1 MEWKTVKLGDI
12 ADVKGGKRLPKG
24 VSLISQPNKHPYI
37 RIRDIGASKYLE
49 LTQDYE
55 YVDDVTQQS
64 IKRYIVNTNDILL
77 SIVGTIGLV
86 GVVGETLNYAN
97 QTENCVKINNLHGI
111 DRDYLYYYLVSS
123 LGQQEIKLGTVGAVQ
138 AKLPLKNVQSISIP
152 LPSLDDQRRIAA
164 ILSSLDDKIE
174 NNNRINR
181 NLEAQAQAL
190 FKSWFVDF
198 EPFGGTMPN
207 DWKEGTLGDIVTVKR
222 GGSPRPIQDYLSDK
236 GYRWLKI
243 SDATAE
249 ASPFISH
256 IVEHIKEEGLNKTV
270 FIKQGSLVLSNSAT
284 PGLPKFV
291 DLDTCIHDG
300 WLYFSQSYFSNEYL
314 YLLFQRERLYL
325 LSQGNGSVFTNLKTE
340 IVKNLSVTI
349 PSKDVLNNFQKII
362 GRVFEEILNNQR
374 ENVRLAALRDTLLP
388 KLMKGEIEI

>member
-1 MEWKTVKLGDI
+1 MEWKTVKLGEVCVRITDGSHFSPHAQADGYPMFSVKDMLEYGFDYSDCKRISKADFDDMVQNDCVPQKGDVLVAKDGSFLKSIFLCKETKEEAILSSI
-12 ADVKGGKRLPKG
+12 AIFRPDTKKILPAFLCYLLKSPS
-24 VSLISQPNKHPYI
+24 VYNYI
-37 RIRDIGASKYLE
+37 AS
-49 LTQDYE
+49 
-55 YVDDVTQQS
+55 
-64 IKRYIVNTNDILL
+64 
-77 SIVGTIGLV
+77 
-86 GVVGETLNYAN
+86 
-97 QTENCVKINNLHGI
+97 NCVSG
-111 DRDYLYYYLVSS
+111 S
-123 LGQQEIKLGTVGAVQ
+123 A
-138 AKLPLKNVQSISIP
+138 LPRIVLKDFKQVDIFIP
-152 LPSLDDQRRIAA
+152 DMDTQRRIAA

-198 EPFGGTMPN
+198 EPWGGKMPE
-207 DWKEGTLGDIVTVKR
+207 DWREGTLGDIVTVKR
-222 GGSPRPIQDYLSDK
+222 GGSPRPIQHYLSDK

-300 WLYFSQSYFSNEYL
+300 WLYFPQSYFSNEYL

-349 PSKDVLNNFQKII
+349 PSKDVLNSFQKII
-362 GRVFEEILNNQR
+362 GRVFLEILNNQR
-374 ENVRLAALRDTLLP
+374 ENTRLAALRNTILP
-388 KLMKGEIEI
+388 KLMKGEIVL

>member
-1 MEWKTVKLGDI
+1 MLPNKRGIIVASSIIPECYTKFQPCDI
-12 ADVKGGKRLPKG
+12 
-24 VSLISQPNKHPYI
+24 LISNIRPYFQKIWFANRYGGCSNDVLCI
-37 RIRDIGASKYLE
+37 RGNEKVIP
-49 LTQDYE
+49 
-55 YVDDVTQQS
+55 V
-64 IKRYIVNTNDILL
+64 
-77 SIVGTIGLV
+77 
-86 GVVGETLNYAN
+86 
-97 QTENCVKINNLHGI
+97 
-111 DRDYLYYYLVSS
+111 YLYYLLSQDIFFDYVMAGS
-123 LGQQEIKLGTVGAVQ
+123 KGTKMPRGD
-138 AKLPLKNVQSISIP
+138 KNQIMQYEFP
-152 LPSLDDQRRIAA
+152 LPPLETQRRIAA

-198 EPFGGTMPN
+198 EPFGGKMPE

-222 GGSPRPIQDYLSDK
+222 GGSPRPIQHYLSDK

-300 WLYFSQSYFSNEYL
+300 WLYFPQSYFSNEYL

-340 IVKNLSVTI
+340 IVKNLSVTV

-388 KLMKGEIEI
+388 KLMKGEIEL

>member
-1 MEWKTVKLGDI
+1 MEWKTVKLGEVCNLLTGFPFKGNLYAKDGIRVLRGENIGDKELHFDGRNDKRWNLPFDKIEQYSLREGDI
-12 ADVKGGKRLPKG
+12 VMQMDGNVGKNKARLLHDDIPMLIAQRVACLREKEG
-24 VSLISQPNKHPYI
+24 VSDQ
-37 RIRDIGASKYLE
+37 R
-49 LTQDYE
+49 
-55 YVDDVTQQS
+55 
-64 IKRYIVNTNDILL
+64 
-77 SIVGTIGLV
+77 
-86 GVVGETLNYAN
+86 
-97 QTENCVKINNLHGI
+97 
-111 DRDYLYYYLVSS
+111 YLYFVITGTPFHQYLDSVKTGTSIQHIS
-123 LGQQEIKLGTVGAVQ
+123 LKQIGDFE
-138 AKLPLKNVQSISIP
+138 LPLPP
-152 LPSLDDQRRIAA
+152 LETQRRIAA

-198 EPFGGTMPN
+198 EPWGGTMPE
-207 DWKEGTLGDIVTVKR
+207 DWKEGTLGEIVTVKR

-300 WLYFSQSYFSNEYL
+300 WLYFPQSYFPNEYL
-314 YLLFQRERLYL
+314 YLLFQRERSYL
-325 LSQGNGSVFTNLKTE
+325 LSQGNGSVFTNLKTD

-349 PSKDVLNNFQKII
+349 PAEDVLNSFQKII
-362 GRVFEEILNNQR
+362 GKLFMEILNNQR
-374 ENVRLAALRDTLLP
+374 ENHRLAALRDTLLP
-388 KLMKGEIEI
+388 KLMKGEIIL

>member
-1 MEWKTVKLGDI
+1 MEWKTVKLGEVCYLLTGFPFKGDLYAKDGIRVLRGENIGDKELHFGGRNDKRWNLPFDKIEQYSLREGDI
-12 ADVKGGKRLPKG
+12 VMQMDGNVGKNKARL
-24 VSLISQPNKHPYI
+24 LH
-37 RIRDIGASKYLE
+37 
-49 LTQDYE
+49 
-55 YVDDVTQQS
+55 DDVPMLIAQRVACLRE
-64 IKRYIVNTNDILL
+64 KD
-77 SIVGTIGLV
+77 
-86 GVVGETLNYAN
+86 
-97 QTENCVKINNLHGI
+97 GI
-111 DRDYLYYYLVSS
+111 SDQRYLYYVIISTAFHQYLDSVKTGTSIQHIS
-123 LGQQEIKLGTVGAVQ
+123 LKQIGDFEF
-138 AKLPLKNVQSISIP
+138 P
-152 LPSLDDQRRIAA
+152 LPPIETQRRIAA

-174 NNNRINR
+174 NNNRINA

-198 EPFGGTMPN
+198 EPWGGKMPE
-207 DWKEGTLGDIVTVKR
+207 DWREGVLGDIVTVKR
-222 GGSPRPIQDYLSDK
+222 GGSPRPIQHYLSDK

-300 WLYFSQSYFSNEYL
+300 WLYFPQSYFSNEYL

-325 LSQGNGSVFTNLKTE
+325 LSQGNGSVFTNLKTG

-388 KLMKGEIEI
+388 KLMKGEIEL

>member
-1 MEWKTVKLGDI
+1 MEWKTVKLGEVCYLLTGFPFKGDLYAKDGIRVLRGENIGDKELHFDGRNDKRWNLPFDKIEQYSLREGDI
-12 ADVKGGKRLPKG
+12 VMQMDGNVGKNKARLLHDDIPM
-24 VSLISQPNKHPYI
+24 LIAQRVACLREK
-37 RIRDIGASKYLE
+37 E
-49 LTQDYE
+49 
-55 YVDDVTQQS
+55 
-64 IKRYIVNTNDILL
+64 
-77 SIVGTIGLV
+77 
-86 GVVGETLNYAN
+86 
-97 QTENCVKINNLHGI
+97 GI
-111 DRDYLYYYLVSS
+111 SDQRYLYFVITGTPFHQYLDSVKTGTSIQHIS
-123 LGQQEIKLGTVGAVQ
+123 LKQIGDFEF
-138 AKLPLKNVQSISIP
+138 P
-152 LPSLDDQRRIAA
+152 LPPIETQRRIAA

-174 NNNRINR
+174 NNNRINA

-198 EPFGGTMPN
+198 EPWGGKMPE
-207 DWKEGTLGDIVTVKR
+207 DWREGVLGDIVTVKR
-222 GGSPRPIQDYLSDK
+222 GGSPRPIQHYLSDK

-300 WLYFSQSYFSNEYL
+300 WLYFPQSYFSNEYL

-325 LSQGNGSVFTNLKTE
+325 LSQGNGSVFTNLKTG

-388 KLMKGEIEI
+388 KLMKGEIEL

>member
-1 MEWKTVKLGDI
+1 MEWKTVKLGEV

-111 DRDYLYYYLVSS
+111 DRDYLYYYLVSL
-123 LGQQEIKLGTVGAVQ
+123 LGQQEINLGTVGAVQ

-152 LPSLDDQRRIAA
+152 LPPLETQRRIAA

-198 EPFGGTMPN
+198 EPFGGTMPE
-207 DWKEGTLGDIVTVKR
+207 DWREGTLGDIVTVKR

-256 IVEHIKEEGLNKTV
+256 IVEHIKEEGLSKTV

-300 WLYFSQSYFSNEYL
+300 WLYFPQSYFSNEYL
-314 YLLFQRERLYL
+314 YLLFQRERSYL
-325 LSQGNGSVFTNLKTE
+325 LSQGNGSVFTNLKTD

-349 PSKDVLNNFQKII
+349 PSEDVLNSFQQIV
-362 GRVFEEILNNQR
+362 GGVFMEILNNQR
-374 ENVRLAALRDTLLP
+374 ESSRLATLRDTLLP
-388 KLMKGEIEI
+388 KLMKGEIAL

>member
-1 MEWKTVKLGDI
+1 MEWKTVKLGEVCYLLTGFPFKGDLYAKDGIRVLRGENIGDKELHFDGRNDKRWNLPFDKIEQYSLREGDI
-12 ADVKGGKRLPKG
+12 VMQMDGNVGKNKARLLHDDIPM
-24 VSLISQPNKHPYI
+24 LIAQRVACLREK
-37 RIRDIGASKYLE
+37 E
-49 LTQDYE
+49 
-55 YVDDVTQQS
+55 
-64 IKRYIVNTNDILL
+64 
-77 SIVGTIGLV
+77 
-86 GVVGETLNYAN
+86 
-97 QTENCVKINNLHGI
+97 GI
-111 DRDYLYYYLVSS
+111 SDQRYLYFVITGTPFHQYLDSVKTGTSIQHIS
-123 LGQQEIKLGTVGAVQ
+123 LKQIGDFEF
-138 AKLPLKNVQSISIP
+138 P
-152 LPSLDDQRRIAA
+152 LPPIETQRRIAA

-174 NNNRINR
+174 NNNRINA

-198 EPFGGTMPN
+198 EPWGGKMPE
-207 DWKEGTLGDIVTVKR
+207 DWREGVLGDIVTVKR
-222 GGSPRPIQDYLSDK
+222 GGSPRPIQHYLSDK

-300 WLYFSQSYFSNEYL
+300 WLYFPQSYFSNEYL

-325 LSQGNGSVFTNLKTE
+325 LSQGNGSVFTNLKTG

-362 GRVFEEILNNQR
+362 GRVFLEILNNQR
-374 ENVRLAALRDTLLP
+374 ENTRLATLRDTLLP
-388 KLMKGEIEI
+388 KLMKGEIEL

>member
-1 MEWKTVKLGDI
+1 MEWKTVKLEEVCYLLTGFPFKGDLYAKDGIRVLRGENIGDKELHFDGRNDKRWNLPFDKIEQYSLREGDI
-12 ADVKGGKRLPKG
+12 VMQMDGNVGKNKARLLHDDIPM
-24 VSLISQPNKHPYI
+24 LIAQRVACLREK
-37 RIRDIGASKYLE
+37 E
-49 LTQDYE
+49 
-55 YVDDVTQQS
+55 
-64 IKRYIVNTNDILL
+64 
-77 SIVGTIGLV
+77 
-86 GVVGETLNYAN
+86 
-97 QTENCVKINNLHGI
+97 GI
-111 DRDYLYYYLVSS
+111 SDQRYLYFVITGTPFHQYLDSVKTGTSIQHIS
-123 LGQQEIKLGTVGAVQ
+123 LKQIGDFEF
-138 AKLPLKNVQSISIP
+138 P
-152 LPSLDDQRRIAA
+152 LPPIETQRRIAA

-198 EPFGGTMPN
+198 EPWGGKMPE
-207 DWKEGTLGDIVTVKR
+207 DWREGVLGDIVTVKR
-222 GGSPRPIQDYLSDK
+222 GGSPRPIQHYLSDK

-300 WLYFSQSYFSNEYL
+300 WLYFPQSYFSNEYL

-325 LSQGNGSVFTNLKTE
+325 LSQGNGSVFTNLKTG

-388 KLMKGEIEI
+388 KLMKGEIEV

>member
-1 MEWKTVKLGDI
+1 MFISGGLYPPLIYMNWKTVKLGEV
-12 ADVKGGKRLPKG
+12 AYYVQTKSRHK
-24 VSLISQPNKHPYI
+24 
-37 RIRDIGASKYLE
+37 E
-49 LTQDYE
+49 LTQEDYISTE
-55 YVDDVTQQS
+55 NMLPN
-64 IKRYIVNTNDILL
+64 KRGIIVASSTIPECYTKFHPCDILI
-77 SIVGTIGLV
+77 SNIRPYFQKIWF
-86 GVVGETLNYAN
+86 AN
-97 QTENCVKINNLHGI
+97 RYGGCSNDVLCIRGNEKVIPV
-111 DRDYLYYYLVSS
+111 YLYYLLSQDIFFDYVMAGS
-123 LGQQEIKLGTVGAVQ
+123 KGTKMPRGD
-138 AKLPLKNVQSISIP
+138 KNQIMQYEFP
-152 LPSLDDQRRIAA
+152 LPPIETQRRIAA

-198 EPFGGTMPN
+198 EPWGGKMPE
-207 DWKEGTLGDIVTVKR
+207 DWGEGTLGDIVTVKR

-256 IVEHIKEEGLNKTV
+256 IVEYIKEEGLNKTV

-300 WLYFSQSYFSNEYL
+300 WLYFPQSYFSNEYL

-388 KLMKGEIEI
+388 KLMKGEIEV

>member
-1 MEWKTVKLGDI
+1 MEWEKVKLGEIIILHDSKRVPLSSLER
-12 ADVKGGKRLPKG
+12 AKRKGNYPYYGAASIVDYIDSYIFDGDYILLGEDGTVINDNGTPILQRPSGQFWVSNHAHVITNREG
-24 VSLISQPNKHPYI
+24 VDFDFLY
-37 RIRDIGASKYLE
+37 
-49 LTQDYE
+49 
-55 YVDDVTQQS
+55 YVLC
-64 IKRYIVNTNDILL
+64 NTNI
-77 SIVGTIGLV
+77 
-86 GVVGETLNYAN
+86 
-97 QTENCVKINNLHGI
+97 
-111 DRDYLYYYLVSS
+111 SS
-123 LGQQEIKLGTVGAVQ
+123 AVTGAVQ
-138 AKLPLKNVQSISIP
+138 MKVSQKNLLNIELPLPPIET
-152 LPSLDDQRRIAA
+152 QRRIAA

-198 EPFGGTMPN
+198 EPWGGTMPE

-256 IVEHIKEEGLNKTV
+256 IVEHIKEEGLSKTV

-300 WLYFSQSYFSNEYL
+300 WLYFPQSYFSNEYL
-314 YLLFQRERLYL
+314 YLLFQRERSYL
-325 LSQGNGSVFTNLKTE
+325 LSQGNGSVFTNLKTD

-349 PSKDVLNNFQKII
+349 PSEDVLNSFQQIV
-362 GRVFEEILNNQR
+362 GRVFMEILNNQR
-374 ENVRLAALRDTLLP
+374 ESHRLAALRDTLLP
-388 KLMKGEIEI
+388 KLMRGEITL